1 MPWDLRHGLKSGYF
15 FISSDNV
22 ERPARGGVSVLT
34 QSGSFAVMIMD
45 EMANDGSGVARVV
58 SYGNKVD
65 VDESDCLEFLA
76 GDEATKAVALYI

>member
-1 MPWDLRHGLKSGYF
+1 M
-15 FISSDNV
+15 
-22 ERPARGGVSVLT
+22 LT